1 MSYCPFCGGKLDSK
15 GNCQSCGYTSSPNND
30 EILGEAVEKE
40 SKIIDDNRVYNNS
53 GNSQNYSGGQNDAEQ
68 FFRQAEDYFTKD
80 LNVWLKV
87 LFVILSFVNVFLG
100 FIIAIILL
108 TSQYPRYKSF
118 GIKLIL
124 LCIVLLVISFILG
137 AFNLVIGIIFAGLR
151 QITG

>member
-1 MSYCPFCGGKLDSK
+1 MSYCPFCGRELDER
-15 GNCQSCGYTSSPNND
+15 GNCPNCGYTSSTNND
-30 EILGEAVEKE
+30 EILGEAVETE
-40 SKIIDDNRVYNNS
+40 SKIIDDNKPANNTNNS
-53 GNSQNYSGGQNDAEQ
+53 NYYSDSRNDAVQ

-87 LFVILSFVNVFLG
+87 LFVILSFVNVLLG

-118 GIKLIL
+118 GIKLLL
-124 LCIVLLVISFILG
+124 LCVVLLIVSFILG
-137 AFNLVIGIIFAGLR
+137 AFNLMIGIIFAGLR

>member
-1 MSYCPFCGGKLDSK
+1 MSYCPFCGGKLDGR
-15 GNCQSCGYTSSPNND
+15 GNCPSCGYTSSPNND

-40 SKIIDDNRVYNNS
+40 SKIIDDNRTYNNS
-53 GNSQNYSGGQNDAEQ
+53 GSSQNYSGSQNDAEQ
-68 FFRQAEDYFTKD
+68 FFRQVENYFTKD

-100 FIIAIILL
+100 FVIAIILL

-118 GIKLIL
+118 GLKLIL
-124 LCIVLLVISFILG
+124 LCIVLLIVSFILG

-151 QITG
+151 QIIG

>member
-1 MSYCPFCGGKLDSK
+1 MSYCPFCGGKLDGR
-15 GNCQSCGYTSSPNND
+15 GNCPSCGYTSSPNND

-40 SKIIDDNRVYNNS
+40 SKIIDDNRTYNNS
-53 GNSQNYSGGQNDAEQ
+53 GSSQNYSGSQNDAEQ
-68 FFRQAEDYFTKD
+68 FFRQAENYFTKD

-100 FIIAIILL
+100 FVIAIILL

-118 GIKLIL
+118 GLKLIL
-124 LCIVLLVISFILG
+124 LCIVLLIVNFILG

-151 QITG
+151 QIIG

>member
-15 GNCQSCGYTSSPNND
+15 GNCQSCGYTSSNNND
-30 EILGEAVEKE
+30 EILGEAVETE
-40 SKIIDDNRVYNNS
+40 SKIIDDNRPS
-53 GNSQNYSGGQNDAEQ
+53 GNSNRDYYSNSRNDSEQ

-118 GIKLIL
+118 GIKLLL
-124 LCIVLLVISFILG
+124 LCVVLLIVSFILG
-137 AFNLVIGIIFAGLR
+137 AFNLMIGIIFAGLR

>member
-15 GNCQSCGYTSSPNND
+15 GNCQSCGYTSSNNND
-30 EILGEAVEKE
+30 EILGEAVETE
-40 SKIIDDNRVYNNS
+40 SKIIDDNRPS
-53 GNSQNYSGGQNDAEQ
+53 GNSNRDYYSNSRNDSEQ

-100 FIIAIILL
+100 FVIAIILL

>member
-15 GNCQSCGYTSSPNND
+15 GNCQSCGYTSSNNND

-40 SKIIDDNRVYNNS
+40 SKIIDDNRPS
-53 GNSQNYSGGQNDAEQ
+53 GNSNRDYYSNSRNDSEQ
-68 FFRQAEDYFTKD
+68 FLRQAEDYFTKD

>member
-1 MSYCPFCGGKLDSK
+1 MSYCPFCGRELDER
-15 GNCQSCGYTSSPNND
+15 GNCHNCGYTSSTNND
-30 EILGEAVEKE
+30 EILGEAVETE
-40 SKIIDDNRVYNNS
+40 SKIIDDNRPANNTNNS
-53 GNSQNYSGGQNDAEQ
+53 NYYSESRNDAEQ

-118 GIKLIL
+118 GIKLLL
-124 LCIVLLVISFILG
+124 LCVVLLIVSFILG
-137 AFNLVIGIIFAGLR
+137 AFNLMIGIIFAGLR

>member
-40 SKIIDDNRVYNNS
+40 SKIIDDNRGYNNS
-53 GNSQNYSGGQNDAEQ
+53 GSSQNYSSSQNDAEQ
-68 FFRQAEDYFTKD
+68 FFRQAENYFTKD

-100 FIIAIILL
+100 FVIAIILL

-118 GIKLIL
+118 GLKLIL
-124 LCIVLLVISFILG
+124 LCIVLLIVSFILG

>member
-1 MSYCPFCGGKLDSK
+1 MSYCPFCGRELDER
-15 GNCQSCGYTSSPNND
+15 GNCRSCGYTSSNNND
-30 EILGEAVEKE
+30 EILGEAVETE
-40 SKIIDDNRVYNNS
+40 SKIIDDNRPS
-53 GNSQNYSGGQNDAEQ
+53 GNSNRDYYSNSRNDSEQ

>member
-40 SKIIDDNRVYNNS
+40 TKIIDDNRPS
-53 GNSQNYSGGQNDAEQ
+53 GNSNRDYYSNSRNDSEQ

-100 FIIAIILL
+100 FVIAIILL

-124 LCIVLLVISFILG
+124 LCIVLLIISFILG